1 MVPGSAGWLWEAGAS
16 EPPTN
21 KPICPECGKIY
32 SNNSNLKQHI
42 ANVHASTL
50 SWELCQVCGKRFKT
64 KQYLQVHLLAT
75 HGIRQRKS
83 YNPFYQ
89 GEVSQNWTERKV
101 VHGPFSLLVGHW
113 KCIFDITVNYWRE
126 EEIKHGI
133 FEFLRNRHKKLNTF

>member
-1 MVPGSAGWLWEAGAS
+1 MLIFTSPLPPPPQTAPVSSPPSGVGNWSTAGWLWESSG
-16 EPPTN
+16 EPPAN

-42 ANVHASTL
+42 ANVHSSAQ

-83 YNPFYQ
+83 YNPFYP
-89 GEVSQNWTERKV
+89 GEVQN
-101 VHGPFSLLVGHW
+101 
-113 KCIFDITVNYWRE
+113 
-126 EEIKHGI
+126 
-133 FEFLRNRHKKLNTF
+133 